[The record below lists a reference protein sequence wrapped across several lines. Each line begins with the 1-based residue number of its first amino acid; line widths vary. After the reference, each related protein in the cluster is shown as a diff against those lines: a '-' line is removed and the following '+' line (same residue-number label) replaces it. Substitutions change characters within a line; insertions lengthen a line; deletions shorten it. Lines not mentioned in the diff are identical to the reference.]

1 MNNYLITLLENATS
15 YQPKNNAETYDKH
28 TAFITKQ
35 LEDKNRELDELRAT
49 VEQLKLD
56 ANKSADTPDA
66 AEYEDEDG
74 LFDELDEICG

>member
-1 MNNYLITLLENATS
+1 MNNYLITVLENATS
-15 YQPKNNAETYDKH
+15 YQPKNDAETYDKH

-49 VEQLKLD
+49 VEQLQLA

-66 AEYEDEDG
+66 IEYEDEDG
-74 LFDELDEICG
+74 LFNKLDEVCG